1 MEEGSGR
8 SSRRPGAV
16 LACDVEGNV
25 HARTQTDTDRHRQT
39 QTDIDACVLDGKWG
53 ANTQKHLDVY
63 VRVCLY
69 MYVYLYLD
77 PYL

>member
-1 MEEGSGR
+1 MVE
-8 SSRRPGAV
+8 V
-16 LACDVEGNV
+16 VDVQAQYSPV
-25 HARTQTDTDRHRQT
+25 MWRVMCMRAHRQTQTDTDRHRQT